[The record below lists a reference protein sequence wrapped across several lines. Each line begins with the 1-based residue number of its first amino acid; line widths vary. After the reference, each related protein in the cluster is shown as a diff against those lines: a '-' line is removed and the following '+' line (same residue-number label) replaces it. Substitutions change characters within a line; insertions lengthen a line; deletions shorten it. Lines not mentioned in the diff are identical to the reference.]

1 MTDGC
6 DVSVVISTYNRAG
19 ELAGALESVLS
30 QEAGGVEYE
39 VILVDN
45 NSTDHTRA
53 VADALVARYPDRL
66 RYLFE
71 PRQGLSYGR
80 NTGIAA
86 ARGPI
91 VAFTDDD
98 VRVAPDWVAR
108 IARVFRDRP
117 DIAYIGGKVLPRWST
132 PPPRWLVNHHWSP
145 LALIDYADE
154 YIESSASRPVCF
166 VGANLAFRR
175 EVFDRVGL
183 FNPALGR
190 VKDGIG
196 STEDHDLQLRLWR
209 AGLKGL
215 YQPELIVT
223 AEVSPDRL
231 TKRYHRRW
239 HRGHGRYCALM
250 RVHESMIGGNGPI
263 GRDPDLVTLF
273 GSPAFLYTQAITS
286 SWKWVVALVRGPDW
300 RPLYE
305 ENRVRY
311 AFAYIATRF
320 RLRGTEGARSALGEI
335 ARFVRDIIRKKT
347 RGRGG
352 PAVRPTH
359 AS

>member
-1 MTDGC
+1 MDRC
-6 DVSVVISTYNRAG
+6 DVSVVISTYNRCG
-19 ELAGALESVLS
+19 ELAGALGSVLS
-30 QEAGGVEYE
+30 QDTAGVEYE

-45 NSTDHTRA
+45 NSTDDTRA
-53 VADALVARYPDRL
+53 VAAALIARHAGRL

-86 ARGPI
+86 SRAPI
-91 VAFTDDD
+91 IAFTDDD
-98 VRVAPDWVAR
+98 VRVARDWVAR
-108 IARVFRDRP
+108 IASVFRERP
-117 DIAYIGGKVLPRWST
+117 DIVYVGGKVLPRWT
-132 PPPRWLVNHHWSP
+132 DPPPRWLVNHHWSP

-154 YIESSASRPVCF
+154 YIESSGSRPVCF

-190 VKDGIG
+190 VKDSIG

-239 HRGHGRYCALM
+239 HRGHGRYCAM
-250 RVHESMIGGNGPI
+250 MQVHENMVGGNGPI

-273 GSPAFLYTQAITS
+273 GSPAFLYTQAISS
-286 SWKWVVALVRGPDW
+286 SWRWLVALVRGPDW

-311 AFAYIATRF
+311 ALAYIATRF
-320 RLRGTEGARSALGEI
+320 SARGSEGARSAPVEI
-335 ARFVRDIIRKKT
+335 VRFVRDIVRKKM
-347 RGRGG
+347 RRRRGG

-359 AS
+359 AA

>member
-1 MTDGC
+1 MRRC

-19 ELAGALESVLS
+19 ELAGALESILS
-30 QEAGGVEYE
+30 QETDGVEYE

-45 NSTDHTRA
+45 NSSDDTRA
-53 VADALVARYPDRL
+53 VANALAARYPERL
-66 RYLFE
+66 RYVFE

-80 NTGIAA
+80 NTGIAGSRA
-86 ARGPI
+86 PVI
-91 VAFTDDD
+91 AFTDDD

-108 IARVFRDRP
+108 IAAVFRERP
-117 DIAYIGGKVLPRWST
+117 DIAYVGGKVLPRWST

-175 EVFDRVGL
+175 DVFDRVGL
-183 FNPALGR
+183 FNPDLGR
-190 VKDGIG
+190 VKDSIG

-215 YQPELIVT
+215 YQPDLIVT

-239 HRGHGRYCALM
+239 HRGHGRYCAM
-250 RVHESMIGGNGPI
+250 MQVHENMIGGNGPI

-286 SWKWVVALVRGPDW
+286 SVKWALALVHGPAW
-300 RPLYE
+300 KPLYE

-311 AFAYIATRF
+311 ALAYIGTRF
-320 RLRGTEGARSALGEI
+320 SLRGSEGARSAVGEVV
-335 ARFVRDIIRKKT
+335 RFIRDIVRKKRRRRRT
-347 RGRGG
+347 S
-352 PAVRPTH
+352 AMRPTG
-359 AS
+359 AA